1 MQKIC
6 NGYPHNTSLT
16 TYIISF
22 LKKVFVR
29 AANIQKRNK
38 HEGFATGSKLT
49 LDVVLYWK
57 NRFCRN
63 RSSIAE

>member
-6 NGYPHNTSLT
+6 NCYPHNTSLT
-16 TYIISF
+16 TYVISF

-29 AANIQKRNK
+29 AANIKRNK